1 MIPTNPIAGMLGVA
15 AASPPVTRRLT
26 IGGARFELHAARAPY
41 ACETLYRV
49 DAGHGVSNPGFSLY
63 LTDPGHHA
71 AALGRYLAGRQGVK
85 RAEAEAVVAIARKE
99 VAP

>member
-49 DAGHGVSNPGFSLY
+49 DAGHGVSNPGY
-63 LTDPGHHA
+63 HA